1 MALNQ
6 RQLKFC
12 EEYIKTDNAT
22 KAAIAAGYSEKT
34 AYSIGNENLKK
45 PEISAYIQ
53 ERLKEAQAKRIASA
67 DEVMQF
73 LTRVMRGEEKDQ
85 FGLDASLQ
93 DRTKAGVE
101 LLKRYEA
108 GKDDTKKVLDKLDA
122 VIGEIDAI
130 ANS

>member
-53 ERLKEAQAKRIASA
+53 ERLNEAQAKRIASA